1 MEFRMGRPLIHS
13 LGQTLWMAVAAI
25 MLVAASVSQAAAQH
39 YKVRSG
45 DTLKIEVL
53 EDTSLN
59 RSLLVAP
66 DGRISVPTAGSIRAA
81 GQTIE
86 AIQRVLTNR
95 LNGNYA
101 NTPNV
106 FVSLERLFEPRPVTP
121 RQPTPPP
128 MISVYVMGEANTP
141 GKLEVSPGTN
151 VLQMF
156 AVMGGF
162 TNFAAKKR
170 VQLRSTDKKTKVQSV
185 RNLNY
190 KAIEAGGPGGLTV
203 LRDGDIIIIP
213 QRRLFE

>member
-1 MEFRMGRPLIHS
+1 MGHPLKHT
-13 LGQTLWMAVAAI
+13 LGQMFWMAFAAI
-25 MLVAASVSQAAAQH
+25 IFAAVSVSQAAAQN
-39 YKVRSG
+39 YKIRSG
-45 DTLKIEVL
+45 DTLRVDVL
-53 EDTSLN
+53 EDPSLN

-86 AIQRVLTNR
+86 AVQRAVTNR
-95 LNGNYA
+95 LAGNFA

-106 FVSLERLFEPRPVTP
+106 FVSLEKLFEPRILPPKAPEPVA
-121 RQPTPPP
+121 PPP
-128 MISVYVMGEANTP
+128 MITIYVLGEANTP
-141 GKLEVSPGTN
+141 GRLQVSPGTN

-170 VQLRSTDKKTKVQSV
+170 VQLHRTDSRTKSQSIQ
-185 RNLNY
+185 RLNY
-190 KAIEAGGPGGLTV
+190 KSIQAGGAGGQIV
-203 LRDGDIIIIP
+203 LNDGDTILIP